1 MRNPFKFFT
10 ELFNQP
16 IWITIWVFYLMIINM
31 GSLIFWQEP
40 IAKII
45 FITFMASAILMMALY
60 SKFGFE
66 KILGL
71 GHILWMPLTFYL
83 LTCLPVT
90 DEIFNNY
97 LIALLISISI
107 SLIFDTVDAWK
118 YFNGK

>member
-1 MRNPFKFFT
+1 
-10 ELFNQP
+10 
-16 IWITIWVFYLMIINM
+16 M

-45 FITFMASAILMMALY
+45 FITFMASATLMMALY